1 MLIVRLPISQQKEE
15 IQLMRTVEQLL
26 QVKGTD
32 IWSIE
37 PLTTAYNALEIM
49 AEKNVGALLV
59 MEKEKVVGIFSERD
73 YARKVI
79 LKDKSSKNTSVGELM
94 TREVFY
100 IDAKSTL
107 EESMALMTAK
117 RIRHLPIL
125 KNNQL
130 IGIVTLGD
138 VVRQIISDQQ
148 FAIRELEKY
157 ITGG

>member
-1 MLIVRLPISQQKEE
+1 
-15 IQLMRTVEQLL
+15 MRTVEQLL
-26 QVKGTD
+26 QVKGSD
-32 IWSIE
+32 IWSIA
-37 PLTTAYNALEIM
+37 PQATAYNALQIM

-59 MEKEKVVGIFSERD
+59 IEKEKLVGIFSERD

-100 IDAKSTL
+100 INANKTL
-107 EESMALMTAK
+107 KESLALMTAK
-117 RIRHLPIL
+117 RIRHLPVM

-138 VVRQIISDQQ
+138 VVKQIISDQK